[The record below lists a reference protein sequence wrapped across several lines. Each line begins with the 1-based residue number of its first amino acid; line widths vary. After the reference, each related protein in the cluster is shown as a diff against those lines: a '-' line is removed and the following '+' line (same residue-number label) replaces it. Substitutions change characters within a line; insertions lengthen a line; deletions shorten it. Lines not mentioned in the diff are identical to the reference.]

1 MSRAPGCKK
10 FIEFLI
16 GNKPDNNIVPAFV
29 PNWGN
34 FRRNL
39 KYILEILLST
49 VNYSNVGKALNNVL
63 DT

>member
-29 PNWGN
+29 PNSQIGGN

-49 VNYSNVGKALNNVL
+49 VYNSIVDKALN
-63 DT
+63 